1 MLMTTPQVWWQAY
14 AAQYDI
20 AFQNWFGG
28 MARPVREHLDRCRTE
43 PMMDFQRRILRPYL
57 FRCQGSRPTD
67 YMSVQPVK
75 EAKGKHHI
83 HAQALTDLND
93 PEFAAELYQHA
104 FVSNRLNTGDNWSR
118 IRGPAIEY
126 AKPPM
131 ERLVGRGPILFT
143 FEIDDQK
150 PGALEI
156 QLGWCLPGPWSKR
169 WSHSKIG
176 QLFQAMSRYDDFLG
190 LTVNWSGN
198 KSLHVHL
205 IFDLDPIHRLLPERL
220 DIREGLIFHWDRL
233 RPAVAANLGTEQ
245 FDPALRLP
253 EQYRRLPQGGRC
265 LEADNIL
272 GAPAGTLVPQL
283 TVWEKYR
290 DRRGKETIGLM
301 FQPGPFIPNPTK
313 THRTP
318 TGSSTRQSIGDLTPD
333 EHQHCVGEL
342 ARHFPG
348 WPKLARLAYEDGEW
362 RAYFFNHDDD
372 RNPAS
377 VMREGHSTVLFQGW
391 DSEALVASSP
401 RLPDRLGVMMAEWID
416 RFHGR
421 DTDFGADAS
430 TDTDTLM
437 LQAENVPLRALTPQE
452 KAYGEACRDYDSL
465 KHETARLILNNLP
478 QHDRLWVRGGEGSH
492 KTRSMLANHGRIM
505 VGRDH
510 RLAMYA
516 FDSYLKAAE
525 KVREFNEQG
534 HRHYHAVLLK
544 SFSRSYG
551 ETCGR
556 LALDPWTPQ
565 SARDAGFATVWH
577 AMVETQEAVYQSLK
591 DEHAALWAEIG
602 TKTPVLMTVHHVMQQ
617 WPECSMTRWYWHR
630 DWFTSWQ
637 KLGDRHRSRDETRLG
652 LAVHDEIDQSA
663 LVFMARWDAI
673 QWVQAMAAHPSCRS
687 WRAKVADEAV
697 MAGEFDAYVAHH
709 GGRTD
714 VDFGLARM
722 I

>member
-1 MLMTTPQVWWQAY
+1 
-14 AAQYDI
+14 
-20 AFQNWFGG
+20 
-28 MARPVREHLDRCRTE
+28 
-43 PMMDFQRRILRPYL
+43 
-57 FRCQGSRPTD
+57 
-67 YMSVQPVK
+67 MSVQPVK

-83 HAQALTDLND
+83 HAQALTDLSD

-143 FEIDDQK
+143 FEIDDQN

-205 IFDLDPIHRLLPERL
+205 VFDLDLIHRLLPERL
-220 DIREGLIFHWDRL
+220 DIREGLVAHWDRL
-233 RPAVAANLGTEQ
+233 RPEVAAILGTER

-301 FQPGPFIPNPTK
+301 FQPGPFIPNPVRK
-313 THRTP
+313 HRTP
-318 TGSSTRQSIGDLTPD
+318 TGSSTRQSIGDLTAD

-362 RAYFFNHDDD
+362 RAYFFNHEDD

-391 DSEALVASSP
+391 NSEALVASSP

-421 DTDFGADAS
+421 DTELGADA
-430 TDTDTLM
+430 DAGTDTLT

-551 ETCGR
+551 ETCER

-577 AMVETQEAVYQSLK
+577 AMVENSGSRVPVAEGPACRDVGRDRDQDPRVDDRAPRDAAMAGMLDDPLVLAPGLVHILAETSGIAIASAMRPGSASPFMTKSTSRPSSSWPVGMRSSGSSPWPPIR
-591 DEHAALWAEIG
+591 HAG
-602 TKTPVLMTVHHVMQQ
+602 
-617 WPECSMTRWYWHR
+617 
-630 DWFTSWQ
+630 
-637 KLGDRHRSRDETRLG
+637 LGAPRSRTRP
-652 LAVHDEIDQSA
+652 
-663 LVFMARWDAI
+663 RWPVSLTPTWPI
-673 QWVQAMAAHPSCRS
+673 T
-687 WRAKVADEAV
+687 ADEPTWISV
-697 MAGEFDAYVAHH
+697 WPG
-709 GGRTD
+709 
-714 VDFGLARM
+714 
-722 I
+722 